1 MRKRAHRSRTPRT
14 DTITFRLRTDEK
26 ARLEADAIEAGL
38 TLSGY
43 ISALVDKRITSL
55 KSKLAEMHE
64 PQTRRPEPRTLHPE
78 VMRELSRI
86 GNNINQIAH
95 ALNSGLPPDFR
106 HSVIQLQKLMTLIY
120 ENNLHK
126 PSSDT
131 GTSGAANDG
140 SPSSQARHEFQ
151 RRV

>member
-1 MRKRAHRSRTPRT
+1 MTRRAERSRIRRSE
-14 DTITFRLRTDEK
+14 TIAFRVSTEEK
-26 ARLEADAIEAGL
+26 LRLEDAAIEAGM

-43 ISALVDKRITSL
+43 LAAILDRRITTL
-55 KSKLAEMHE
+55 KSRLAEMHE
-64 PQTRRPEPRTLHPE
+64 PRMHRPEPRTLHPD

-95 ALNSGLPPDFR
+95 ALNSGLPPEPR
-106 HSVIQLQKLMTLIY
+106 HMVLQLQKLMTLIY

-131 GTSGAANDG
+131 GTSGAVNDG
-140 SPSSQARHEFQ
+140 SPPSQARHEFQ